1 MFQINELTKN
11 KMLLVQLG
19 VIHKDPHVE
28 EVDAHIVL
36 GIALLRGPPQ
46 LTGAAVVGPEHHL
59 DGLKPAAVALQHRLV
74 GIQAYQPQ
82 MIMVLQLVHQL
93 QIPPGTSAPLGQ
105 SGSPLLGEPR
115 DKGSHIGIFGTGK
128 KDFAVHLEHKG

>member
-1 MFQINELTKN
+1 
-11 KMLLVQLG
+11 MLLVQLG

-46 LTGAAVVGPEHHL
+46 LTSAAVVGPEHHL

-82 MIMVLQLVHQL
+82 MVMIL
-93 QIPPGTSAPLGQ
+93 
-105 SGSPLLGEPR
+105 
-115 DKGSHIGIFGTGK
+115 
-128 KDFAVHLEHKG
+128 